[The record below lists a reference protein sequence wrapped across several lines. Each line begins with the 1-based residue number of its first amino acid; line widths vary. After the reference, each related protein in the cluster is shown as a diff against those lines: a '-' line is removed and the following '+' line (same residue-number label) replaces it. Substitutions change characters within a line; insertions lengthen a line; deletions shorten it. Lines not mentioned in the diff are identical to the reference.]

1 MVNLPHLQKHHL
13 FVCHFGGQGMDL
25 KFGGIDLRF
34 GKPPAGLT
42 NPAGTW
48 TCQSLTIIERGGDR
62 MDFELTKEQKQI
74 QKSVREFVKGE
85 FKKDL
90 ILELE
95 ENHQYPTDIW
105 KKAAELGFIGIHFPE
120 AYSGMGLGVME
131 NILVAEELCRGDSS
145 VGACLILADFA
156 SEIIL
161 HFGSDEQ
168 KKAWLPKV
176 AEGEVLSCGAFTEP
190 DHGSD
195 ITRMET
201 TAVKDGDEWI
211 INGTKI
217 FITNGGPLAGFY
229 SVLCQT
235 DPEAQ
240 PTHRGMSLIL
250 VEADR
255 AGVSTAS
262 VGVKMGIRMMDTAE
276 VNFKDARVPLSNL
289 IGKENKGFYQVLE
302 FFDESRIL
310 IAAQGLGTAQGAFDR
325 ALAYVKSREQF
336 GKKIAQFQITQHKLA
351 DMATKIEMA
360 QLLVY
365 KAAWNFDQGR
375 IDPKLT
381 SMAKMVAGR
390 TAVEVADEAIQLLG
404 GYGYMLE
411 YEVERFYRD
420 AKICELYEGTKEI
433 QKNTI
438 ASSLIGKLK

>member
-1 MVNLPHLQKHHL
+1 M
-13 FVCHFGGQGMDL
+13 
-25 KFGGIDLRF
+25 
-34 GKPPAGLT
+34 
-42 NPAGTW
+42 
-48 TCQSLTIIERGGDR
+48 E
-62 MDFELTKEQKQI
+62 FEFNKEQKGI
-74 QKSVREFVKGE
+74 QKAVRDFVKGE

-95 ENHQYPTDIW
+95 ETHTYPKDIW
-105 KKAAELGFIGIHFPE
+105 KKAADLGFIGIHYPE
-120 AYSGMGLGVME
+120 EYSGQGLGVME

-145 VGACLILADFA
+145 VGACLLLASFA

-168 KKAWLPKV
+168 KAAYLPKV

-190 DHGSD
+190 DRGSD
-195 ITRMET
+195 ITSMTT
-201 TAVKDGDEWI
+201 TAVKDGDDYV

-229 SVLCQT
+229 TVLCQT
-235 DPEAQ
+235 DPDAK
-240 PTHRGMSLIL
+240 PTHRGMSTIL

-255 AGVSTAS
+255 PGVSTSS
-262 VGVKMGIRMMDTAE
+262 VGAKMGIRMMDTAE
-276 VNFKDARVPLSNL
+276 VSFKDVRVPVANL
-289 IGKENKGFYQVLE
+289 IGEEGRGFYQVLE

-336 GKKIAQFQITQHKLA
+336 GKKIAHFQITQHKLA
-351 DMATKIEMA
+351 DMATKIEQA
-360 QLLVY
+360 RLLTY

-390 TAVEVADEAIQLLG
+390 TAVEVCDEAIQLLG

-411 YEVERFYRD
+411 YEVERFARD
-420 AKICELYEGTKEI
+420 AKICEIYEGTKEI

-438 ASSLIGKLK
+438 ASALVGKLK

>member
-1 MVNLPHLQKHHL
+1 M
-13 FVCHFGGQGMDL
+13 
-25 KFGGIDLRF
+25 
-34 GKPPAGLT
+34 
-42 NPAGTW
+42 
-48 TCQSLTIIERGGDR
+48 E
-62 MDFELTKEQKQI
+62 FELSKEQKEI
-74 QKSVREFVKGE
+74 QKAVRDFVKGE

-95 ENHQYPTDIW
+95 EKHEYPTAIW
-105 KKAAELGFIGIHFPE
+105 KKAADLGFIGIHFPE
-120 AYSGMGLGVME
+120 EYSGQGLGVME

-145 VGACLILADFA
+145 VGACLMLADFA
-156 SEIIL
+156 SEIVL
-161 HFGSDEQ
+161 HFGSDAQ
-168 KKAWLPKV
+168 KETWLPKV

-201 TAVKDGDEWI
+201 TAVKEGDEWV
-211 INGTKI
+211 INGSKI
-217 FITNGGPLAGFY
+217 FITNGGPMAGFY
-229 SVLCQT
+229 CVLCQT
-235 DPEAQ
+235 DPDAS
-240 PTHRGMSLIL
+240 PSHRGMSLIL

-255 AGVSTAS
+255 PGVSTNS
-262 VGVKMGIRMMDTAE
+262 VGTKMGIRMMATAE
-276 VNFKDARVPLSNL
+276 VNFKDVRVPQENL
-289 IGKENKGFYQVLE
+289 IGKEGKGFYQVLE

-310 IAAQGLGTAQGAFDR
+310 IAAQGLGTAQGAYDR
-325 ALAYVKSREQF
+325 ALAHVKSRVQF
-336 GKKIAQFQITQHKLA
+336 GKKIGQFQVTQHKLA

-360 QLLVY
+360 RLLVY

-404 GYGYMLE
+404 GYGYMLD

-438 ASSLIGKLK
+438 ASALLGKLK